1 MLYFSIRDNAA
12 ETYENPFLRPTKA
25 AAMRAVQDA
34 MSEPGPWGKHPED
47 YALYYLG
54 EFDDTSGII
63 LGTPPEHISSLMDIL
78 NDTTAKD

>member
-12 ETYENPFLRPTKA
+12 ETFENPFLRPTKA
-25 AAMRAVQDA
+25 AAMRSVLDA
-34 MSEPGPWGKHPED
+34 MGEPGPWGQHPED

-54 EFDDTSGII
+54 EFDDSTGII

-78 NDTTAKD
+78 NIPTVKE